1 MRCRCEA
8 MGGYY
13 NDMLCCVDE
22 TDYMILIE
30 RVQTRSLSYQRADDT
45 LLQHMCVIDP

>member
-1 MRCRCEA
+1 

-30 RVQTRSLSYQRADDT
+30 RVQNTITFVPKGR
-45 LLQHMCVIDP
+45 